1 MGCSETVWEK
11 GWTDI
16 VAETGRV
23 GKQGFCEA
31 KTPIIYRNQVVC
43 KNKKTAGN
51 QPFSRKGLAQVAFYI
66 NQRAAGQSQV
76 GFGFV
81 QYGVQEQAFVFLQR
95 AD

>member
-31 KTPIIYRNQVVC
+31 KMPIIYRNQVVC

-51 QPFSRKGLAQVAFYI
+51 QPFLRKGLAQVAFHI

-81 QYGVQEQAFVFLQR
+81 QYGI
-95 AD
+95 

>member
-1 MGCSETVWEK
+1 MPAMGCSETVWEK

-51 QPFSRKGLAQVAFYI
+51 QPF
-66 NQRAAGQSQV
+66 
-76 GFGFV
+76 
-81 QYGVQEQAFVFLQR
+81 
-95 AD
+95 